1 MMDQT
6 RMPIVPASQRNKS
19 APFVGETEFI
29 DPDNESEHVKIY
41 IHMAQVEFLD
51 DKLET
56 DFGSHNNEQRSFV
69 EVLKSLVLQYDS
81 EELQR
86 RVNANNGELS
96 VKLDGTEVTLKRGT
110 HFFFNKKDRSA
121 AQ

>member
-29 DPDNESEHVKIY
+29 DPDNEIEHVKIY

-51 DKLET
+51 EKLEVSKNKCKS
-56 DFGSHNNEQRSFV
+56 DRDLELGSSVSSMMNHFSINH
-69 EVLKSLVLQYDS
+69 
-81 EELQR
+81 
-86 RVNANNGELS
+86 LS
-96 VKLDGTEVTLKRGT
+96 GQKPLC
-110 HFFFNKKDRSA
+110 
-121 AQ
+121 